1 MKHPNQLPTSAPE
14 NWDKIAAKEELKAI
28 KKELLEQVIR
38 LRADGTKA
46 ILIVLQGMD
55 ASGKDGLTRA
65 IFDGLSPDWVQV
77 SSFKKP
83 SDKEAAKDFLWRIH
97 HEVPSKGM
105 IGVFNRSHY
114 EDILVPTVYKYITAD
129 VIEKRFDQIN
139 HFEQYLS
146 ENGVVIIK
154 MFLNISK
161 ARQEEKLIERIQLED
176 KHYKHSDGDWETRE
190 HWDKFMDAYAQ
201 ILDQCNTPKWHVIP
215 CDKSAYRN
223 VTAANIVLK
232 TLQGLELQYPPLKSG
247 RFNKDSFK

>member
-154 MFLNISK
+154 MFLNIS
-161 ARQEEKLIERIQLED
+161 L
-176 KHYKHSDGDWETRE
+176 Y
-190 HWDKFMDAYAQ
+190 
-201 ILDQCNTPKWHVIP
+201 
-215 CDKSAYRN
+215 
-223 VTAANIVLK
+223 
-232 TLQGLELQYPPLKSG
+232 
-247 RFNKDSFK
+247 